1 MVAVAGGVHG
11 SEYRDLRALNMEA
24 MEQRITTMEKA
35 IRLIPEDIIEY
46 WPHVRNA
53 IKDMNNQ
60 IQNIHTTI
68 DDNDESNKAEAK
80 GMKDL
85 MEKENETIMKMTVKA
100 AEVNKAMAR
109 AEQMIQDIN
118 KDKEDIRKCLN
129 EEINVLQRKMN
140 DRTEA
145 RGEGPEEKDKARDWN
160 EKIKRAD
167 FSKPEN
173 GGGYEK
179 GLYV

>member
-11 SEYRDLRALNMEA
+11 SDYRDLRALNMEA
-24 MEQRITTMEKA
+24 MEHWLTAMEKA

-68 DDNDESNKAEAK
+68 DDNDESNKAETK
-80 GMKDL
+80 EMKDS
-85 MEKENETIMKMTVKA
+85 MEKENETIMEITVKA
-100 AEVNKAMAR
+100 AEVNKAMNR

-118 KDKEDIRKCLN
+118 KDKEDIRNLFSEDMK
-129 EEINVLQRKMN
+129 VLQK
-140 DRTEA
+140 
-145 RGEGPEEKDKARDWN
+145 K
-160 EKIKRAD
+160 
-167 FSKPEN
+167 
-173 GGGYEK
+173 
-179 GLYV
+179 